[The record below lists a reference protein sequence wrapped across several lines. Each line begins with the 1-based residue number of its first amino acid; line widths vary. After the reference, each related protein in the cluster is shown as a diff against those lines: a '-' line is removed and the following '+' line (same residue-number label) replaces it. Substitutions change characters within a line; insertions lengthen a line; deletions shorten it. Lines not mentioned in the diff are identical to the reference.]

1 MSNSDE
7 RDYAEEA
14 YNLRMMREEGE
25 SELRDETARIAT
37 FIDEDLIEGIY
48 GEPDNGLITVEI
60 PRTGTFCKHQ
70 DERYVI
76 LATETYQEDVGQ
88 SAEITTFVKILRV
101 DDNGDDMGETTKTV
115 RWAHCTLE
123 APKSD
128 IPCPCDYH
136 TKRANVG

>member
-25 SELRDETARIAT
+25 SELRDETAQIAT

-48 GEPDNGLITVEI
+48 GEPDNSLITVEI
-60 PRTGTFCKHQ
+60 PRIMTFCKHQ

-76 LATETYQEDVGQ
+76 LSTETYQEDVGQ
-88 SAEITTFVKILRV
+88 SAEIVTFVKLLRV
-101 DDNGDDMGETTKTV
+101 DDNGDDMGEHAKTV
-115 RWAHCTLE
+115 RWVHCTKE
-123 APKSD
+123 
-128 IPCPCDYH
+128 
-136 TKRANVG
+136 